1 LNYLCNPFQ
10 SKRRRENEEGKINE
24 KTFGN
29 DKINTYLCHPEKEER
44 VRGEGEMKIEIP
56 TWRQVK

>member
-1 LNYLCNPFQ
+1 MRKGAEK
-10 SKRRRENEEGKINE
+10 SKKEKENVDKSAK

-44 VRGEGEMKIEIP
+44 ERKRSRGKL
-56 TWRQVK
+56 K